1 MVAHLRIFYFNEDKE
16 VTASPFEKVNFRRMN
31 LLWVNI
37 YGWSTRSMRSDFV
50 QIEKPTTVSSFR
62 SEAVVLCITLF
73 KQYVP
78 NDPFVSKL
86 EHLPPVQFLSARAE
100 ITIKR
105 QMKAK
110 VKFAIEATERM
121 AVAMLRESFQRTRP
135 CCS

>member
-1 MVAHLRIFYFNEDKE
+1 
-16 VTASPFEKVNFRRMN
+16 
-31 LLWVNI
+31 
-37 YGWSTRSMRSDFV
+37 MRSDV
-50 QIEKPTTVSSFR
+50 IQIEKPTTVSSFR
-62 SEAVVLCITLF
+62 REVVVLCISL
-73 KQYVP
+73 QYVS
-78 NDPFVSKL
+78 NEPFVSKL

-121 AVAMLRESFQRTRP
+121 AVAMLRDSIQRTRP